1 MRSLVRPIICA
12 MALAFV
18 GAVVGACV
26 SDAVQ
31 HAAHNPVSLVPPYN
45 ELPPAPA
52 GTAIEA
58 GTKLT
63 IDALQQ
69 EAVVAGV
76 SKWMKTP
83 GSTRFGLMS
92 GARNSRGTVTVCG
105 EVDGRN
111 GNGLY
116 VGMRP
121 YVGVLMGT
129 PASPDFVVVGIAS
142 SERERAEVASICRES
157 GVAPAG

>member
-1 MRSLVRPIICA
+1 MRSPIRPILCA
-12 MALAFV
+12 MAFACI
-18 GAVVGACV
+18 GACV
-26 SDAVQ
+26 SDPVQ

-52 GTAIEA
+52 GMTIEP
-58 GTKLT
+58 GTKVTL
-63 IDALQQ
+63 DARQQ

-83 GSTRFGLMS
+83 ASTRFGLMS
-92 GARNSRGTVTVCG
+92 GARNSRGTITVCG

-121 YVGVLMGT
+121 YVGVMMGT
-129 PASPDFVVVGIAS
+129 PASPDFVVVGIAA
-142 SERERAEVASICRES
+142 SERERAEVASICRDS
-157 GVAPAG
+157 GVAQAG

>member
-1 MRSLVRPIICA
+1 MRSLIRPVICA
-12 MALAFV
+12 MAFAC
-18 GAVVGACV
+18 VGACV
-26 SDAVQ
+26 SDAAE
-31 HAAHNPVSLVPPYN
+31 HTAHNPVSLVPPYSD
-45 ELPPAPA
+45 LPRAPA
-52 GTAIEA
+52 GTTIEA
-58 GTKLT
+58 GTKVTL
-63 IDALQQ
+63 DARQQ
-69 EAVVAGV
+69 EAVVTGV

-83 GSTRFGLMS
+83 ASTRFGVMS

-111 GNGLY
+111 GNGAY

-129 PASPDFVVVGIAS
+129 TASPDFVVVGIAA

-157 GVAPAG
+157 GVTQAS

>member
-12 MALAFV
+12 TALAC
-18 GAVVGACV
+18 VGACV
-26 SDAVQ
+26 SDAAQ

-58 GTKLT
+58 GTKVTL
-63 IDALQQ
+63 DARQQ

-83 GSTRFGLMS
+83 ASTRFGLMS
-92 GARNSRGTVTVCG
+92 CARNSRGTITVCG
-105 EVDGRN
+105 EVDGKN
-111 GNGLY
+111 VKKVQSGGKLCCWH
-116 VGMRP
+116 
-121 YVGVLMGT
+121 
-129 PASPDFVVVGIAS
+129 
-142 SERERAEVASICRES
+142 ERFLTTCGS
-157 GVAPAG
+157 

>member
-1 MRSLVRPIICA
+1 MRSLARIIMCA
-12 MALAFV
+12 MAF
-18 GAVVGACV
+18 ACV
-26 SDAVQ
+26 GGCTTDAVQ

-52 GTAIEA
+52 GTTIEP
-58 GTKLT
+58 GTKVTLG
-63 IDALQQ
+63 ARQQ

-83 GSTRFGLMS
+83 ASTRFGLMS
-92 GARNSRGTVTVCG
+92 GARNSRGTITVCG

-129 PASPDFVVVGIAS
+129 AASPDFVVVGIAA

-157 GVAPAG
+157 GVAQAG

>member
-1 MRSLVRPIICA
+1 MRSPVRPIICA
-12 MALAFV
+12 MAFAC
-18 GAVVGACV
+18 VGACV
-26 SDAVQ
+26 SDAAQ
-31 HAAHNPVSLVPPYN
+31 HVAHNPVSLVPPYS

-52 GTAIEA
+52 GMSIEA
-58 GTKLT
+58 GTKVTL
-63 IDALQQ
+63 DARQQ

-83 GSTRFGLMS
+83 ASTRFGIMN

-111 GNGLY
+111 GNGAY
-116 VGMRP
+116 VGMKP

-129 PASPDFVVVGIAS
+129 TANPDFVVVGIAA
-142 SERERAEVASICRES
+142 SERERAEVASLCRES
-157 GVAPAG
+157 GVSQPS

>member
-1 MRSLVRPIICA
+1 MRSLLRPIICA
-12 MALAFV
+12 MAFAC
-18 GAVVGACV
+18 VGACV
-26 SDAVQ
+26 TDAAQ
-31 HAAHNPVSLVPPYN
+31 HAAHNPVSLVPPYS
-45 ELPPAPA
+45 ELPRAPA
-52 GTAIEA
+52 GTTIEA
-58 GTKLT
+58 GTKVTL
-63 IDALQQ
+63 DARQQ

-83 GSTRFGLMS
+83 ASTRFGLMS
-92 GARNSRGTVTVCG
+92 GARDSRGTITVCG

-129 PASPDFVVVGIAS
+129 TDSPDFVVVGIAA
-142 SERERAEVASICRES
+142 SERERAEVAALCRES
-157 GVAPAG
+157 GVAQAS

>member
-12 MALAFV
+12 VAFA
-18 GAVVGACV
+18 GVGACV
-26 SDAVQ
+26 PDAVE
-31 HAAHNPVSLVPPYN
+31 HAAHNPVSLVPPYS

-52 GTAIEA
+52 GTSIEA
-58 GTKLT
+58 GTKMVL
-63 IDALQQ
+63 DARQQ

-76 SKWMKTP
+76 SKWMKAP
-83 GSTRFGLMS
+83 GSTRFGTMS
-92 GARNSRGTVTVCG
+92 GARNSRGTITVCG

-111 GNGLY
+111 GNGAY

-129 PASPDFVVVGIAS
+129 TASPDFVVVGIAA
-142 SERERAEVASICRES
+142 SERERTEVASLCRDS
-157 GVAPAG
+157 GVAQAG

>member
-1 MRSLVRPIICA
+1 MRSLFRPILCA
-12 MALAFV
+12 IAF
-18 GAVVGACV
+18 ACVGACV
-26 SDAVQ
+26 SDAAQ

-58 GTKLT
+58 GTKVTL
-63 IDALQQ
+63 DARQQ

-83 GSTRFGLMS
+83 ASTRFGTMS

-121 YVGVLMGT
+121 YVGVMMGT
-129 PASPDFVVVGIAS
+129 PASPDFVVVGIAA
-142 SERERAEVASICRES
+142 SERERAEVASICRDS
-157 GVAPAG
+157 GVTQAS